1 MGGRK
6 GWLRVDGPWVP
17 LLVVGAFEGNLY
29 FETFLL
35 PDGDLGFLVAVGF
48 RGTSGEFWGTACI
61 PFDFLHSAAVSAFFT
76 MLLGQHPV
84 STSFSAL
91 WGRSGVGGRERRGE
105 ARILRVFYHLGGPRA
120 DLKLYWISPL
130 LIPVRSFSTGSRI
143 SCLSLLDWKGWLRR
157 LLVGYLP
164 GWDLP

>member
-76 MLLGQHPV
+76 RLLGQRPV
-84 STSFSAL
+84 STLPSAL
-91 WGRSGVGGRERRGE
+91 WGRS
-105 ARILRVFYHLGGPRA
+105 
-120 DLKLYWISPL
+120 L

-143 SCLSLLDWKGWLRR
+143 SCLPLLDWKGWLQR
-157 LLVGYLP
+157 LLVRYLP